1 MRGLTELTREGEVP
15 VWGVKWPVASVR
27 PSVRS
32 HSQPP
37 RTCHVH
43 AFGDDLGA
51 INDRQWLDSMSESD
65 SGPRCR
71 IRMALRSKAIWP
83 STITRTGWSC
93 SAYLKLASETLKS
106 SACVRSKDAS
116 HVVNS
121 RSRLRT
127 KPRPGSA
134 KSEGYLALI
143 DLNRSRMLDNS
154 ARCALNRAKKT
165 FSSIKMLRT
174 LKKRTDR

>member
-1 MRGLTELTREGEVP
+1 MARKDGFAQQSHLVEHGHLDKVIVLDVP
-15 VWGVKWPVASVR
+15 I
-27 PSVRS
+27 
-32 HSQPP
+32 
-37 RTCHVH
+37 TC
-43 AFGDDLGA
+43 
-51 INDRQWLDSMSESD
+51 
-65 SGPRCR
+65 
-71 IRMALRSKAIWP
+71 LRNLKNHI
-83 STITRTGWSC
+83 SC
-93 SAYLKLASETLKS
+93 PG
-106 SACVRSKDAS
+106 SKDAS